1 MLTSEEV
8 IPSSRDEDDGQ
19 LSRRC
24 RFCAEVRPSHD
35 EDEEGD
41 TPEGGWAEVWDDV
54 ELQKRVYYYTPIRML
69 SSSPFPSLLCPRC
82 LRLLSL
88 VREFF
93 VLLNEGQV
101 HVEFV
106 VRYIFEFL
114 SKMSIDVYSDFVEI
128 VSWIIQ
134 LTFAKMSTCGVYIE
148 DPDSPKS
155 NNRV

>member
-93 VLLNEGQV
+93 ILLNEGQV
-101 HVEFV
+101 GQIHVEFAV
-106 VRYIFEFL
+106 TFIFRFL
-114 SKMSIDVYSDFVEI
+114 FMVNLDVFSGCVEI
-128 VSWIIQ
+128 VNWI
-134 LTFAKMSTCGVYIE
+134 
-148 DPDSPKS
+148 
-155 NNRV
+155 

>member
-8 IPSSRDEDDGQ
+8 NPSSGDEDDGQ

-24 RFCAEVRPSHD
+24 RFCAEVQPSH
-35 EDEEGD
+35 DEEGD
-41 TPEGGWAEVWDDV
+41 TLEGGWAEVWDDV

-101 HVEFV
+101 GQSLVEFV
-106 VRYIFEFL
+106 VRFIVEFL
-114 SKMSIDVYSDFVEI
+114 FQD
-128 VSWIIQ
+128 
-134 LTFAKMSTCGVYIE
+134 
-148 DPDSPKS
+148 KS
-155 NNRV
+155 

>member
-1 MLTSEEV
+1 MLTSKEV
-8 IPSSRDEDDGQ
+8 IPSSGDEGDGQ

-24 RFCAEVRPSHD
+24 RFCAEVRPSD

-101 HVEFV
+101 SQSII
-106 VRYIFEFL
+106 RFL
-114 SKMSIDVYSDFVEI
+114 LFKVSLALDMYSGWVEI
-128 VSWIIQ
+128 VSWI
-134 LTFAKMSTCGVYIE
+134 
-148 DPDSPKS
+148 
-155 NNRV
+155 

>member
-8 IPSSRDEDDGQ
+8 IPSTGDEDDGQ

-35 EDEEGD
+35 EDEQGD

-82 LRLLSL
+82 LRQSIHRNDHSIQSSFKSEAVGGRAGSL
-88 VREFF
+88 VN
-93 VLLNEGQV
+93 V
-101 HVEFV
+101 
-106 VRYIFEFL
+106 
-114 SKMSIDVYSDFVEI
+114 
-128 VSWIIQ
+128 
-134 LTFAKMSTCGVYIE
+134 T
-148 DPDSPKS
+148 
-155 NNRV
+155 

>member
-8 IPSSRDEDDGQ
+8 TPSSSGDEDDGQ

-24 RFCAEVRPSHD
+24 RFCAEVRPG
-35 EDEEGD
+35 DEEDGEGD
-41 TPEGGWAEVWDDV
+41 NPEGGWAEVWDDV

-101 HVEFV
+101 GQSLVEFV
-106 VRYIFEFL
+106 VRFNLICSL
-114 SKMSIDVYSDFVEI
+114 VV
-128 VSWIIQ
+128 
-134 LTFAKMSTCGVYIE
+134 
-148 DPDSPKS
+148 
-155 NNRV
+155 

>member
-8 IPSSRDEDDGQ
+8 NPSTGDEDDGQ

-35 EDEEGD
+35 EEGAEGG
-41 TPEGGWAEVWDDV
+41 TPGGGGWAEVWDDV

-101 HVEFV
+101 SQSVI
-106 VRYIFEFL
+106 RFL
-114 SKMSIDVYSDFVEI
+114 LSLALDMYSGWVEI
-128 VSWIIQ
+128 VSWI
-134 LTFAKMSTCGVYIE
+134 
-148 DPDSPKS
+148 
-155 NNRV
+155 

>member
-24 RFCAEVRPSHD
+24 RFCAEVQPSH
-35 EDEEGD
+35 DEEGD

-101 HVEFV
+101 GQIHVEFAV
-106 VRYIFEFL
+106 TFIFRFL
-114 SKMSIDVYSDFVEI
+114 FMVNLDVFSGCVEI
-128 VSWIIQ
+128 VNWI
-134 LTFAKMSTCGVYIE
+134 
-148 DPDSPKS
+148 
-155 NNRV
+155 

>member
-1 MLTSEEV
+1 MLTSEVV
-8 IPSSRDEDDGQ
+8 IPPSGDEDDGQ

-35 EDEEGD
+35 EDEAGD
-41 TPEGGWAEVWDDV
+41 TPGGGGWAEVWDDV

-128 VSWIIQ
+128 VSWIGK
-134 LTFAKMSTCGVYIE
+134 LAFAKMTTCTLKILTH
-148 DPDSPKS
+148 P
-155 NNRV
+155 NR

>member
-8 IPSSRDEDDGQ
+8 NPSTGDEDDGQ

-24 RFCAEVRPSHD
+24 RFCAEVRPGGG
-35 EDEEGD
+35 EEGD
-41 TPEGGWAEVWDDV
+41 SPGGGWAEVWDDV

-101 HVEFV
+101 GQSLVQFV
-106 VRYIFEFL
+106 VRFIFEFL
-114 SKMSIDVYSDFVEI
+114 F
-128 VSWIIQ
+128 Q
-134 LTFAKMSTCGVYIE
+134 G
-148 DPDSPKS
+148 KS
-155 NNRV
+155 